1 MTLPRRTLLTALPA
15 LSAPAILAS
24 PVLVPAAHA
33 QKPATVRWW
42 YHFDDPKASP
52 AALIQAFEAGNPGI
66 RIQAESIPWG
76 GGGDY
81 DTRLYT
87 ALIAGNGPDAAM
99 VKFQNMP
106 RLMEMDALL
115 PLDSRIAGW
124 ADKADISDDLWTLHR
139 APDGKQYYVPL
150 QYVVLYLYV
159 RQDWF
164 AEKSLPMPTSFDTF
178 LSGAQALTGGDRWG
192 FGLRGGSGG
201 HDFWATFVLG
211 GGATL
216 AKGGLVSPAALAA
229 NRWFIDLH
237 RTHHVTPPSA
247 PTDGFLQT
255 VNNMKAGRTAMTIH
269 HIGSAND
276 LTAALGDKVTAI
288 PVPRSPGQDPWTT
301 YGDGSS
307 AVFSASSNPDAAW
320 KWVSFLSAGA
330 NNAAFAK
337 LSAQLPVT
345 TSGLASWAEQP
356 RRFID
361 ASKQSLAMARV
372 LPPTTQTADFTRTVW
387 PQTTQKALLGQVL
400 PDEMMK
406 TFETLYFG

>member
-1 MTLPRRTLLTALPA
+1 MLKRRTLLAAPLA
-15 LSAPAILAS
+15 MPAIAR
-24 PVLVPAAHA
+24 A
-33 QKPATVRWW
+33 QKATTVRWW
-42 YHFDDPKASP
+42 YHFDDPTATP
-52 AALIQAFEAGNPGI
+52 DALVRAFEAANPGI

-115 PLDSRIAGW
+115 PLDDRIAGW
-124 ADKADISDDLWTLHR
+124 PARPDISDDLWKLHR

-164 AEKSLPMPTSFDTF
+164 AEKNLPMPATFDDF
-178 LSGAQALTGGDRWG
+178 LHGAAALTGGDRWG

-211 GGATL
+211 GGAKL
-216 AKGGLVSPAALAA
+216 QKGGLASPAALAA
-229 NRWFIDLH
+229 NRWFIELH
-237 RTHHVTPPSA
+237 TEQHVCPPSA

-276 LTAALGDKVTAI
+276 MAAALGDKVTAI
-288 PVPRSPGQDPWTT
+288 PVPRSPGNDPWST

-307 AVFSASSNPDAAW
+307 AVFSAAADPDAAW
-320 KWVSFLSAGA
+320 KWVSYLSTGA
-330 NNAAFAK
+330 TNAAFNK
-337 LSAQLPVT
+337 LSAQLPVA
-345 TSGLASWAEQP
+345 TSALAGWSEQP

-361 ASKQSLAMARV
+361 ASAQSLPVAHV

-387 PQTTQKALLGQVL
+387 PQTTQKALLGQVS
-400 PDEMMK
+400 PDDMMR
-406 TFETLYFG
+406 TFESLYFTS

>member
-1 MTLPRRTLLTALPA
+1 MELGRRTLLTAAASLA
-15 LSAPAILAS
+15 APAVAR
-24 PVLVPAAHA
+24 A

-52 AALIQAFEAGNPGI
+52 EGLVKAFEAVNPGI

-115 PLDSRIAGW
+115 PLDDRIAGW
-124 ADKADISDDLWTLHR
+124 AGRGDISDDLWKLHR

-159 RQDWF
+159 RQDWL
-164 AEKSLPMPTSFDTF
+164 AEKGLPMPTTFDAF
-178 LSGAQALTGGDRWG
+178 LSAAQALTGGERWG

-211 GGATL
+211 GGAKL
-216 AKGGLVSPAALAA
+216 AKGGLVIPQALAA

-237 RTHHVTPPSA
+237 RAHHVCPPSA

-269 HIGSAND
+269 HVGSAND
-276 LTAALGDKVTAI
+276 LAAALGDKVTAI
-288 PVPRSPGQDPWTT
+288 PVPRSPGNDPWTT

-307 AVFSASSNPDAAW
+307 AVFSASADPDAAW
-320 KWVSFLSAGA
+320 KWVSFLSTGA
-330 NNAAFAK
+330 SNAQFAK
-337 LSAQLPVT
+337 LSGQLPVC
-345 TSGLASWAEQP
+345 TSGLAGWNEQP

-361 ASKQSLAMARV
+361 ASAQSLSIARV

-387 PQTTQKALLGQVL
+387 PQTTQKALLGQVS
-400 PDEMMK
+400 PDDMMR
-406 TFETLYFG
+406 TFESLYFA

>member
-1 MTLPRRTLLTALPA
+1 MPLTRRALTAAASA
-15 LSAPAILAS
+15 LALAPLAS
-24 PVLVPAAHA
+24 PHA
-33 QKPATVRWW
+33 QRPVTLRWW

-52 AALIQAFEAGNPGI
+52 DALVAAFEQQNPGI
-66 RIQAESIPWG
+66 KVQAESIPWG

-99 VKFQNMP
+99 VKFQNMS
-106 RLMEMDALL
+106 RLMEMEVLA
-115 PLDSRIAGW
+115 PLDAYIAAWG
-124 ADKADISDDLWTLHR
+124 ARSDIPEDLWKLHR
-139 APDGKQYYVPL
+139 APDGKRYYLPL

-164 AEKSLPMPTSFDTF
+164 AQNNLAMPATFDAF
-178 LSGAQALTGGDRWG
+178 LTAAHALTTADRWG
-192 FGLRGGSGG
+192 FGLRGGLGG

-216 AKGGLVSPAALAA
+216 EKGGLITPAALAA

-255 VNNMKAGRTAMTIH
+255 INNMKAGRTAMTIH
-269 HIGSAND
+269 HVGSAND
-276 LTAALGDKVTAI
+276 LAAALGDGITAL
-288 PVPRSPGQDPWTT
+288 PVPHPAQGGGWST

-307 AVFSASSNPDAAW
+307 AVFAASKNPEAAW
-320 KWVSFLSAGA
+320 KWISFLSTGEA
-330 NNAAFAK
+330 NAAFAK

-345 TSGLASWAEQP
+345 SSSLRTWDAQP

-361 ASKQSLAMARV
+361 ASAQSLPTARV
-372 LPPTTQTADFTRTVW
+372 LPSTTQTADFTRTVW
-387 PQTTQKALLGQVL
+387 PQTTQKALLGQIT
-400 PDEMMK
+400 PDDMMK
-406 TFETLYFG
+406 TFEKLYFG